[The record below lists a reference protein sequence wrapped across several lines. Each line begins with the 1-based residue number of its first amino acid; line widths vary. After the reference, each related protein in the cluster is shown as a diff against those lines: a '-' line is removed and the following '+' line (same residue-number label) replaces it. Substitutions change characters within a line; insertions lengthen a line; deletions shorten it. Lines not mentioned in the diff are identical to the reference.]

1 MLIRFGRSTIYAF
14 NGRNG
19 LTICLPCNVNCGN
32 IALFGDNSP
41 KNSTNLFTLLKQHHS
56 AGLRF
61 DFCDITP
68 LFDDRLIWAAQ
79 SKLIEV

>member
-1 MLIRFGRSTIYAF
+1 MLICVKFLQFTLF

-19 LTICLPCNVNCGN
+19 LTSCLPCHVNCGN
-32 IALFGDNSP
+32 PFWGQLP
-41 KNSTNLFTLLKQHHS
+41 KNSKNQFTLLKQYHS
-56 AGLRF
+56 GLHF
-61 DFCDITP
+61 AFCDITP